1 MYDQPRLEPFEA
13 SSFFPRGLSARP
25 EIPGTV
31 PRGSLEL
38 EALDPR
44 SSVGFPIAIDAQAL
58 ERGRSRYEIFCSP
71 CHGLAGY
78 GDGIIVRRGF
88 PAPPSFHSDRLRA
101 KPPSHYVE
109 VIANGYGRMFDYA
122 ARVRPRDRWA
132 VAAYIQALQLSQA
145 ASIEDAPAEER
156 ARLSTR

>member
-13 SSFFPRGLSARP
+13 SAFFPRALSARP

-31 PRGSLEL
+31 ARGSLDL
-38 EALDPR
+38 ESLDPE
-44 SSVGFPIAIDAQAL
+44 SSLTFPIPIDAEAL

-78 GDGIIVRRGF
+78 GDGIIVKRGF
-88 PAPPSFHSDRLRA
+88 PAPPSFHTDRLRG
-101 KPPSHYVE
+101 KPPAHYVQ
-109 VIANGYGRMFDYA
+109 VIANGYGLMFDYA
-122 ARVRPRDRWA
+122 ARVRARDRWA

-145 ASIEDAPAEER
+145 ASIDDLPENER
-156 ARLSTR
+156 ARLEAR